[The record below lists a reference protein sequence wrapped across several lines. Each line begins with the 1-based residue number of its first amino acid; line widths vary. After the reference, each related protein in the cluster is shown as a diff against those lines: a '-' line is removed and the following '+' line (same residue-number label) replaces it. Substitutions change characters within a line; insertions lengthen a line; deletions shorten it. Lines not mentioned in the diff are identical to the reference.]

1 MRPVRALSLVMLGGF
16 AGFAASAAVLRRALP
31 SRGDAESDEV
41 ALVAI
46 YNGIDLKSRAEA
58 FRGGSMLAW
67 FGGIAVDLREAT
79 LAPGAHLSVNSL
91 FGGLA
96 IRVPPGWRV
105 ESRVHALAGG
115 VDVSA
120 PDPEDEAAPTLTLDG
135 LALFGGIAVGAGVAE
150 AAFSDEPESVES
162 G

>member
-1 MRPVRALSLVMLGGF
+1 MRPVRALSLVTLGGF

-79 LAPGAHLSVNSL
+79 LAPRAHLSVNSL
-91 FGGLA
+91 FGGT
-96 IRVPPGWRV
+96 
-105 ESRVHALAGG
+105 SRSACRPAGASSRACSALARQD

-120 PDPEDEAAPTLTLDG
+120 PRP
-135 LALFGGIAVGAGVAE
+135 GGRGRRRR
-150 AAFSDEPESVES
+150 
-162 G
+162 

>member
-1 MRPVRALSLVMLGGF
+1 MRPVRALSLVTLGGF

-91 FGGLA
+91 FGGVA

-105 ESRVHALAGG
+105 ESNVHALAGG

-150 AAFSDEPESVES
+150 AAFSDAPESVES